1 MGGQAGGEMVIQPSL
16 ERRSNGIRNTF
27 ESYNMA
33 TCKCDSP
40 SCSPTAIVKGN
51 DFTVV
56 ASLSV
61 YDPVTEGYS
70 PLDLSGAREVALNMV
85 GKYSSVSGEGVDV
98 SGSTVSARFPAG
110 SLDVGT
116 YGIEIIFRDSSG
128 KGRLYERSLI
138 AVVESGSDT
147 TVKSSTERIIS
158 VDVRTRTIR
167 LGGTGYGTL
176 DGKPRIN
183 GVELVGD
190 KTPAELGL
198 VGSRAVSSV
207 AVLTEEEYAA
217 LAVKD
222 PSTLY
227 VITEGGEE
235 DEA

>member
-1 MGGQAGGEMVIQPSL
+1 MK
-16 ERRSNGIRNTF
+16 
-27 ESYNMA
+27 YN
-33 TCKCDSP
+33 CRHSEI
-40 SCSPTAIVKGN
+40 SVVRGN
-51 DFTVV
+51 DF
-56 ASLSV
+56 SV
-61 YDPVTEGYS
+61 KARLYTAAES
-70 PLDLSGAREVALNMV
+70 APLDLTEASDVALNLV
-85 GKYSSVSGEGVDV
+85 GDFRRISGRDISVNE
-98 SGSTVSARFPAG
+98 SAVTAFFPAG
-110 SLDVGT
+110 SVGLGT
-116 YGIEIIFRDSSG
+116 YGVEITFRDSAG
-128 KGRLYERSLI
+128 KGRLYERDLI

-167 LGGTGYGTL
+167 LGGTDYGAL

-198 VGSRAVSSV
+198 VGSRAVSAV

-227 VITEGGEE
+227 IIINGGAE
-235 DEA
+235 DET